1 MPAILDKFL
10 LLMWKNCLLQFRH
23 PRQTFVE
30 IMAPV
35 LFCSLLVII
44 RCLVD
49 QDPHPARFY
58 DTFKNAMP
66 ILTNVTAIKS
76 IAWSPDNKYLSDIMT
91 NTIDAICEDEGFL
104 ICFLQHI
111 PFPDGNSLEKYL
123 GNEFHLITTLAG
135 VQFDDSLK
143 GNVTLPSK
151 MNVTFRFPGELRS
164 GAALGAKGFGQ
175 YTWKTNLLFPL
186 YQIAGPRGWDMNE
199 GAEPSYYY
207 EGFLKLQQELSY
219 AIIKHFKE
227 DFNRTAIPVLMQ
239 RFPYPKWIHDLL
251 LTALQT
257 FVGLIIMLSFVYT
270 CISTVKI
277 ITTEKEKQLKEA
289 MKIMGMPN
297 WLHWTAWFVKTFILL
312 LITVC
317 LMVILMTAKW
327 YPNKDYTVF
336 SRSNPLVIL
345 LFLIFFAC
353 ATITFCFAISVFFS
367 KANTAAT
374 VAGMAWFLS
383 YFPYSF
389 LQDKYDRLTLTE
401 KLCTCFCSNSAMAY
415 GFQLMVMYEG
425 VGEGLQWHNIWK
437 TTTPDDNLT
446 LGHLIIMLAVDT
458 VIYLLVALYVEAIYP
473 GNYGVPK
480 PWYFPITA
488 LMCWKGGRNS
498 RIRDVSKK
506 RIDSEYYEK
515 EPMHLPVGIK
525 IDRLSKQYKNKK
537 FAVRNL
543 SLNMYF
549 DQITVLLGHNGAG
562 KTTTMS
568 MLTGMITPSS
578 GTAIVNSFDIRT
590 EMQNVRSSIGLC
602 PQHNILFDEL
612 TVEEHIYFYSRLKG
626 MPKSEIEPEVK
637 KYVNL
642 LELQHKV
649 LVRTSQGRILKFRLQ
664 MTAKSQT
671 LSGGMKRKLS
681 VGVALCGGSK
691 VVMLDEPTAGMDPG
705 ARRALWD
712 LLQVQKKGR
721 TILLSTHFMDEA
733 DLLGDRIAIMA
744 GGRLQCYGSSF
755 FLKKKYGAGY
765 HLIMEKTST
774 CNVNNVTNLLQEYI
788 PNIRVESSIGSELTY
803 ILNQEGSEMFEEM
816 LGKLEENR
824 NELGVQSYGI
834 SLTTLEEVFMKIGA
848 DNGHDWSEEESKSD
862 SETSNGYNNNIQ
874 NEKHLNG
881 HANSNGEVTFHINE
895 SVLTGWLLLCSQLR
909 AMFLKRRLSI
919 LRSWLLVV
927 IQNCIPVLFL
937 VLAIVIVRGS
947 KVYNDLPSL
956 KIELNSYDNPV
967 TVLNYSQSNKYAE
980 NYKNYLESHNK
991 RCVDWHHENL
1001 ADNIFNKTITDKTT
1015 VRLRYIAG
1023 ATFKADNTTIAWFN
1037 NEPYHSPPL
1046 TLQLVMNSI
1055 LRKEISNN
1063 HDIQFY
1069 NHPLKYTI
1077 NTKLTN
1083 LLRGRNMGFQIA
1095 FNIGFSMA
1103 FVSSFYIMF
1112 YVRERVT
1119 KSKHLQFVSGVR
1131 VLAFWIPSYICD
1143 LITFTFTSFCIVF
1156 TLLVF
1161 QEEGFTSISE
1171 IGRTL
1176 SVLLYFG
1183 FAMLPMMYLASYLF
1197 DIPSTGYTRMTLVN
1211 IFTGVAGFLIV
1222 QVLGSPGLDLEHV
1235 ANVLHWIFLLIPHYS
1250 LSTGI
1255 RDINVIFATHQ
1266 MCETMIESC
1275 ANFTLPGFT
1284 PLTPTQC
1291 KQKLCEVQPECCSVT
1306 KNYYSWKA
1314 PGIGRNVFFS
1324 IVIGLIFITILLL
1337 KEYRIL
1343 EEIRYSLQKKPDR
1356 SDTLDLL
1363 PEDDDVNQEREK
1375 IKNLSSNEIETC
1387 NLVLS
1392 DVTKYYKK
1400 FLAVNKLCLAVNKFE
1415 CFGLLGVNGA
1425 GKTTTFKMLTGD
1437 VKISE
1442 GNAWVNGYSL
1452 KTDMKKVHRLIG
1464 YCPQFDALLD
1474 DLTCKETI
1482 IIFSLLRG
1490 FTTNDSKII
1499 ARTLAEEFDF
1509 VKHLDKAVKELSGGN
1524 KRKLSTAIAMIGEPS
1539 VLYLDEPTTGMD
1551 PATKRYLWNALCKIR
1566 DRGTCIVLTSH
1577 SMDECEALCTRLA
1590 IMVNGSFMCLGST
1603 QHLKNKFSEGY
1614 TLIVKVR
1621 KISSSD
1627 VELENCDTDSI
1638 EEFVKD
1644 HFISAVVRE
1653 KHQELITFYITD
1665 KSLSWSKMFGI
1676 MERGKKT
1683 LNIEDYSL
1691 GQSSLEQVFLTFIKH
1706 QREEIS

>member
-1 MPAILDKFL
+1 MGSTFNKFL
-10 LLMWKNCLLQFRH
+10 LLMWKNLLLQWRH

-35 LFCSLLVII
+35 LFCSLLVVI
-44 RCLVD
+44 RSLVD
-49 QDPHPARFY
+49 QDPHAARFY
-58 DTFKNAMP
+58 DSFKNAMP

-76 IAWSPDNKYLSDIMT
+76 IAWSPNNKYLGQIMN
-91 NTIDAICEDEGFL
+91 NTIEAICEDESFL
-104 ICFLQHI
+104 FCSLESL
-111 PFPDGNSLEKYL
+111 PFNDSNSLENYL
-123 GNEFHLITTLAG
+123 NNEFHLVTTLAG
-135 VQFDDSLK
+135 IQFDDSLK
-143 GNVTLPSK
+143 GNVVLPPK
-151 MNVTFRFPGELRS
+151 LTVTFRFPGELRS
-164 GAALGAKGFGQ
+164 GASLGAKGFGQ

-219 AIIKHFKE
+219 AIIKHFKH
-227 DFNRTAIPVLMQ
+227 DFNRTSVPIFMQ
-239 RFPYPKWIHDLL
+239 RFPYPKWVQDLL

-289 MKIMGMPN
+289 MKIMGLSN
-297 WLHWTAWFVKTFILL
+297 WLHWTAWFVKTFLLL
-312 LITVC
+312 LITVS
-317 LMVILMTAKW
+317 LMVILMTSKW

-336 SRSNPLVIL
+336 SKSNPLVIF
-345 LFLIFFAC
+345 LFLVFFAC
-353 ATITFCFAISVFFS
+353 ATVTFCFAISVFFS
-367 KANTAAT
+367 RANTAAT

-401 KLCTCFCSNSAMAY
+401 KLSTCLCSNSAMAY

-446 LGHLIIMLAVDT
+446 LGHLIIMLAIDSVL
-458 VIYLLVALYVEAIYP
+458 YLLVALYVEAIYP
-473 GNYGVPK
+473 GDYGAPK
-480 PWYFPITA
+480 PWHFPITA
-488 LMCWKGGRNS
+488 LFFWKNS
-498 RIRDVSKK
+498 RYPKIRDFS
-506 RIDSEYYEK
+506 RSRLESDCYEK
-515 EPMHLPVGIK
+515 EPQHLPVGIK
-525 IDRLSKQYKNKK
+525 IEFLRKEYKNKRK
-537 FAVRNL
+537 AVRNL
-543 SLNMYF
+543 NLNMYV

-568 MLTGMITPSS
+568 MLTGMIPPTS
-578 GTAIVNSFDIRT
+578 GTAIINGFDIRT
-590 EMQNVRSSIGLC
+590 DMPNVRKSVGLC

-612 TVEEHIYFYSRLKG
+612 TVREHIYFYSRLKG
-626 MPKSEIEPEVK
+626 MAKSEVHAEIK

-642 LELQHKV
+642 LQLENKV
-649 LVRTSQGRILKFRLQ
+649 N
-664 MTAKSQT
+664 AKSET

-691 VVMLDEPTAGMDPG
+691 VVMLDEPTAGMDPA
-705 ARRALWD
+705 ARRGLWD
-712 LLQVQKKGR
+712 LLQAQKKGR
-721 TILLSTHFMDEA
+721 TILLTTHFMDEA

-744 GGRLQCYGSSF
+744 GGKLQCCGSSF

-765 HLIMEKTST
+765 RLIMEKLPT
-774 CNVNNVTNLLQEYI
+774 CNVSDVTNLLQQFI
-788 PNIRVESSIGSELTY
+788 PKIQVNSNIGSELTY
-803 ILNQEGSEMFEEM
+803 ILNEEDSEVFEQM
-816 LGKLEENR
+816 LGELEENSKQ
-824 NELGVQSYGI
+824 LGIQSYGV

-848 DNGHDWSEEESKSD
+848 DNCQEESSEEE
-862 SETSNGYNNNIQ
+862 NGILYQNPPVTISAGINNNIHISPI
-874 NEKHLNG
+874 ENG
-881 HANSNGEVTFHINE
+881 HKTEEVTFRINE
-895 SVLTGWLLLCSQLR
+895 TVLSGWFLSLNQLK

-919 LRSWLLVV
+919 FRSWLLLI

-947 KVYNDLPSL
+947 KVYNDLSNL
-956 KIELNSYDNPV
+956 KITLDSYDNPI
-967 TVLNYSQSNKYAE
+967 TVLNYSSGNKYAE
-980 NYKNYLESHNK
+980 SYQRYLRNNDKRYIDWGEESLS
-991 RCVDWHHENL
+991 EYM
-1001 ADNIFNKTITDKTT
+1001 FNKTDTDKTT

-1023 ATFKADNTTIAWFN
+1023 ATFKKNNLIIAWFN

-1055 LRKEISNN
+1055 LQKEVSNE
-1063 HDIQFY
+1063 HYIQIR
-1069 NHPLKYTI
+1069 NHPLKFTI

-1119 KSKHLQFVSGVR
+1119 KSKHLQFVSGVK
-1131 VLAFWIPSYICD
+1131 VLAFWAPSYLCD
-1143 LITFTFTSFCIVF
+1143 FLTFTFTSFCIIF

-1161 QEEGFTSISE
+1161 QEQGFTSAAE
-1171 IGRTL
+1171 LCRTF

-1183 FAMLPMMYLASYLF
+1183 FCMLPMMYLASYLF

-1235 ANVLHWIFLLIPHYS
+1235 ANVLHWIFLIIPHYS
-1250 LSTGI
+1250 LSTGV
-1255 RDINVIFATHQ
+1255 RDINVIYATHH
-1266 MCETMIESC
+1266 MCDAMVESC
-1275 ANFTLPGFT
+1275 ANFSLSGFA
-1284 PLTPTQC
+1284 PLTSTQC
-1291 KQKLCEVQPECCSVT
+1291 RERLCKVQAECCSIT

-1324 IVIGLIFITILLL
+1324 ILVGIVLIGLLLL
-1337 KEYRIL
+1337 KEYRIF
-1343 EEIRYSLQKKPDR
+1343 EKIRYSFQTKVERTDSLQIIPRD
-1356 SDTLDLL
+1356 
-1363 PEDDDVNQEREK
+1363 EDVNQERER
-1375 IKNLSSNEIETC
+1375 IKNMTLNDIKNY
-1387 NLVLS
+1387 NLVLYNVS
-1392 DVTKYYKK
+1392 KYYKN
-1400 FLAVNKLCLAVNKFE
+1400 FLAVDKLCLAVNKFE

-1425 GKTTTFKMLTGD
+1425 GKTSTFKMLTGD
-1437 VKISE
+1437 SKISE
-1442 GNAWVNGYSL
+1442 GDAWVNGLSL
-1452 KTDMKKVHRLIG
+1452 KTDMKQVHQLIG

-1474 DLTCKETI
+1474 DLTCQETI

-1490 FTTNDSKII
+1490 FTMSDSKVI
-1499 ARTLAEEFDF
+1499 ARTLANEFDF
-1509 VKHLDKAVKELSGGN
+1509 AKHLNKAVRELSGGN

-1590 IMVNGSFMCLGST
+1590 IMVNGSFICLGST

-1614 TLIVKVR
+1614 TLIIKVK
-1621 KISSSD
+1621 KISAN
-1627 VELENCDTDSI
+1627 EEGLQNIDTDPI
-1638 EEFVKD
+1638 EEFVKE
-1644 HFISAVVRE
+1644 HFSSAVIQE

-1665 KSLSWSKMFGI
+1665 KCLPWSKMFGV
-1676 MERGKKT
+1676 MERGKKM

-1691 GQSSLEQVFLTFIKH
+1691 GQSSLEQVFLTFTKH